1 MKDTDNVAI
10 VDAWIRRYSHPQSAE
25 ISEETEWAYDRL
37 DEICERDPKLCLE
50 ILGEICAKSNNDWVI
65 SNLAAGP
72 LEDLLARHG
81 ESIISDVE
89 ARARTDLA
97 FREALSAVWQNV
109 IPNDVWA
116 RVERA
121 TKH

>member
-1 MKDTDNVAI
+1 MNDTDKVAI

-25 ISEETEWAYDRL
+25 ISEQTEWAYDRL
-37 DEICERDPKLCLE
+37 DEICEKDPETCLE
-50 ILGEICAKSNNDWVI
+50 ILGEICAKSNDDWVI
-65 SNLAAGP
+65 SNLGAGP

-89 ARARTDLA
+89 ARARTNLA
-97 FREALSAVWQNV
+97 FREALSVVWKNV
-109 IPNDVWA
+109 ISDGVWT

-121 TKH
+121 TKR